1 MMTFSPAEKTAIRN
15 CLQEISNSYVRV
27 EAERDNVKSIIER
40 MEDEFGINKKLA
52 RKLARV
58 YHKRNIAEE
67 VAQAEELSAT
77 YDVVVGVSSDS

>member
-1 MMTFSPAEKTAIRN
+1 MTFSPAEKTAIRN

-27 EAERDNVKSIIER
+27 EAERDNVKSIIDR

-77 YDVVVGVSSDS
+77 YDVVVGVSDS